1 MTANKETESAV
12 ELEQPPA
19 AAEEAQ
25 ESEATPDTEPSKPT
39 SDAETSN
46 VVQSRMERFKALQA
60 RQAAS
65 RKQNLKESKAETQRL
80 ATDPNLL
87 STLERKRA
95 IASHKLLKS
104 ETPDFERKRAWDWT
118 VEESEAWD
126 KRVEK
131 KSRHRED
138 VAFQDYR
145 QDARK
150 VYKRQL
156 RDLAPDKEAYERQKQ
171 EAIQKAAQNGGLEIV
186 ETEDGELIAVDRD
199 GTFYSTADSTDF
211 VQNKPDKA
219 AVDRLV
225 ADIRKAEDVRLKK
238 RRDRGIDD
246 DTGGDV
252 TYINQKVCLIIFLLL
267 TSFRVVRL
275 TALFRT
281 SNSTKSLPASTTSI
295 LRTFGRASREEPH
308 FESSQAM
315 LRRHSVTSGV
325 IGDWLG
331 IQARYISS
339 MGLDFQQ
346 IISLSAV

>member
-1 MTANKETESAV
+1 M
-12 ELEQPPA
+12 
-19 AAEEAQ
+19 
-25 ESEATPDTEPSKPT
+25 
-39 SDAETSN
+39 
-46 VVQSRMERFKALQA
+46 
-60 RQAAS
+60 
-65 RKQNLKESKAETQRL
+65 
-80 ATDPNLL
+80 
-87 STLERKRA
+87 
-95 IASHKLLKS
+95 
-104 ETPDFERKRAWDWT
+104 
-118 VEESEAWD
+118 
-126 KRVEK
+126 EK

-171 EAIQKAAQNGGLEIV
+171 EAIQKAAHNGGLEIV

-252 TYINQKVCLIIFLLL
+252 TYINQKVSLITFLYL
-267 TSFRVVRL
+267 TSFGVVWL
-275 TALFRT
+275 TVLFRT

-295 LRTFGRASREEPH
+295 LRKFGRASREERH
-308 FESSQAM
+308 FESSQAV
-315 LRRHSVTSGV
+315 LRRHLSFWALSM
-325 IGDWLG
+325 IG
-331 IQARYISS
+331 
-339 MGLDFQQ
+339 
-346 IISLSAV
+346 